1 MGFQQERADFER
13 ELDQLYATYPSD
25 VGALKR
31 RLDERAAGQ
40 GEATSYRR
48 KALIYELAAEHC
60 PVHLFRHCP
69 FYFEVDAGRPR
80 TSWGFEGLGRWLRDS
95 AFGRRYERDGDAWK
109 KPWDAFVRFN
119 GRTDTDLD
127 HHCAGY
133 DNILRLGLDGL
144 RTQAEERLT
153 RATQERERSFLDS
166 AVRGLASL
174 GTISCRFSD
183 RAEAMLTDETDPVV
197 RRRLGRIAA
206 AARRT
211 PAEPPQT
218 FYEALNTLV
227 FMREILG
234 SIEGIGISTFGHL
247 DRMLGPY
254 YDADVAAGRL
264 DRAEAWD
271 LLAAFLA
278 FTDVKFDSR
287 RAYHE
292 TSTTVFIGGCDR
304 DGRPV
309 YNEVTRLVVE
319 VYRELGLINPK
330 LQARMSPAHPE
341 SYFDLLAGLAAAGT
355 NVVALYNDP
364 VVIAA
369 NVRAGKREEDA
380 RLYVGGGCQEN
391 ILQNAEI
398 SSRAT
403 LFFSAPAVLDM
414 GIVPQRWTAFAEA
427 EGLQLTPQ
435 TDCATF
441 DAFYRA
447 FLGNL
452 RQVVDRLV
460 ANRNRHEANGWL
472 YNPCPLLS
480 STISDCLET
489 ARDMTEGG
497 CRYSS
502 GSVDLAG
509 IGTLVDSLYAVRQ
522 VVYERGDVSLAQL
535 LAMVEADFEGDEA
548 FRQYLLHR
556 VPKFGH
562 DDDEVRAFAAQVF
575 ADVAAAASGQANARG
590 GHYGASLFAHRSS
603 VSLGQALGA
612 TPDGRR
618 AGAYLSQSMG
628 PSLEALGSQF
638 EIGAVLDALEPL
650 DLTDY
655 PVVGVLDLKLPA
667 APGGHGPATIK
678 PVLRRFMDAG
688 GSVMQ
693 LNVVDADVLREAQ
706 AHPERHPDL
715 SVRVSGYSAY
725 FATLSAEVQTE
736 IIDRTEMQV
745 R

>member
-1 MGFQQERADFER
+1 MRFMQERAAFEH
-13 ELDQLYATYPSD
+13 ELDQFYAAYPSD
-25 VGALKR
+25 IGR
-31 RLDERAAGQ
+31 HRERLDELANGHQ
-40 GEATSYRR
+40 EWSSYRR
-48 KALIYELAAEHC
+48 KALIYEVAAEHC
-60 PVHLFRHCP
+60 DVHLFRHCP
-69 FYFEVDAGRPR
+69 FYYELGAGRPR
-80 TSWGFEGLGRWLRDS
+80 TSWGFEGVGRWLRDS
-95 AFGRRYERDGDAWK
+95 AYGRQYERDGDAWK

-133 DNILRLGLDGL
+133 DNILLQGLNGI
-144 RTQAEERLT
+144 RSKAEERLT
-153 RATQERERSFLDS
+153 RTTDERERSFLDS
-166 AVRGLASL
+166 TIRGLASL
-174 GTISCRFSD
+174 AAISSRFAD
-183 RAEAMLTDETDPVV
+183 RADVMLQTETDPNI
-197 RRRLGRIAA
+197 RRRLERLAF

-218 FYEALNTLV
+218 FFEALNTLV
-227 FMREILG
+227 FVREILG

-254 YDADVAAGRL
+254 YDADLAAGRL
-264 DRAEAWD
+264 DQAEAWD

-278 FTDVKFDSR
+278 FTDVKFDSK

-292 TSTTVFIGGCDR
+292 TSTTVFIGGCDAL
-304 DGRPV
+304 GVPV
-309 YNEVTRLVVE
+309 YNEVTRIVVE

-330 LQARMSPAHPE
+330 LQARLSPAHPE
-341 SYFDLLAGLAAAGT
+341 SYFDLVAGLAAAGT
-355 NVVALYNDP
+355 NVMAVYNDP

-369 NVRAGKREEDA
+369 NVRTGKREEDA

-391 ILQNAEI
+391 ILQNTEI

-403 LFFSAPAVLDM
+403 MFFSVPAVLDM
-414 GIVPQRWTAFAEA
+414 GILPQRWSAFTEA

-435 TDCATF
+435 TGCETF
-441 DAFYRA
+441 DDFYEA

-452 RQVVDRLV
+452 RRVIDRLV
-460 ANRNRHEANGWL
+460 TNRNRYEADGWR

-480 STISDCLET
+480 STISDCLER

-497 CRYSS
+497 CRYST

-522 VVYERGDVSLAQL
+522 VVFERRDVTLEQL
-535 LAMVEADFEGDEA
+535 LSMVGDNFANDEA
-548 FRQYLLHR
+548 FRQYLLHA

-562 DDDEVRAFAAQVF
+562 EDEEIGAFAAQVF
-575 ADVAAAASGQANARG
+575 ADVAAAASGQVNSRG
-590 GHYGASLFAHRSS
+590 GRYGASLFAHRSS
-603 VSLGQALGA
+603 VALGQALGA
-612 TPDGRR
+612 TPDGRLS
-618 AGAYLSQSMG
+618 GAHLSQSMG
-628 PSLEALGSQF
+628 PSLEALGSRF
-638 EIGAVLDALEPL
+638 EIGAVLAALEPL

-667 APGGHGPATIK
+667 APGGHGAATIK
-678 PVLRRFMDAG
+678 PVLRRFMDSG

-693 LNVVDADVLREAQ
+693 LNVVDADVLREARE
-706 AHPERHPDL
+706 HPERHPDL

-725 FATLSAEVQTE
+725 FTTLSADVQTE